1 MSGPS
6 GTDFAVFS
14 AETSGET
21 MKRATKRWRVLIAA
35 FVLMSV
41 SAAAQQPGASNA
53 ATGAAPQEQKNGTGV
68 VPPGVKLVPAM
79 PGAGAPKAFHFPQAA
94 TKTLPNGLRVFVV
107 TDHEQP
113 SISARMVILTAGSIK
128 DPAAMPGV
136 AAMTADML
144 TQGTEKRS
152 ARDIAEAIDFIGGV
166 LEASSG
172 KDSSAIKLN
181 VVKKDLSTGLDLMSD
196 IVLHPA
202 FRGDELDR
210 RRQQL
215 LSNLTVQY
223 SDPEYLA
230 SVVFGRVVYGD
241 SPYGWPQEGTPG
253 IIGNLTREDLV
264 KFHGNNYAPN
274 QALLAFAG
282 DITPE
287 DAFAAAEKH
296 FGSWQAQ
303 PNAGVAAAPPQPA
316 APSGQHI
323 WLIDKPDA
331 VQTQIRVGTLGIRRN
346 DPDYFPVRVM
356 NQIFGGGYNSR
367 LNTEVRVKSGLT
379 YGAYSRFSP
388 YRYSGS
394 FGVGTFTRT
403 AATVQATKLVVDL
416 LTKMSTGE
424 VSPAELDMSRDYLA
438 GVYPIQ
444 TETAEQVADHVLSVA
459 EFNLPAD
466 YNSTYP
472 DKIRGVTPAEVH
484 QAAQRYLE
492 TKDLDIVL
500 AGNVSAFRDALKK
513 EFPQAQF
520 TEIPFDQVDV
530 LAPDLLKPKSAA
542 ATGN

>member
-1 MSGPS
+1 
-6 GTDFAVFS
+6 
-14 AETSGET
+14 
-21 MKRATKRWRVLIAA
+21 
-35 FVLMSV
+35 
-41 SAAAQQPGASNA
+41 
-53 ATGAAPQEQKNGTGV
+53 
-68 VPPGVKLVPAM
+68 
-79 PGAGAPKAFHFPQAA
+79 
-94 TKTLPNGLRVFVV
+94 
-107 TDHEQP
+107 
-113 SISARMVILTAGSIK
+113 
-128 DPAAMPGV
+128 
-136 AAMTADML
+136 
-144 TQGTEKRS
+144 
-152 ARDIAEAIDFIGGV
+152 
-166 LEASSG
+166 
-172 KDSSAIKLN
+172 
-181 VVKKDLSTGLDLMSD
+181 
-196 IVLHPA
+196 
-202 FRGDELDR
+202 
-210 RRQQL
+210 
-215 LSNLTVQY
+215 
-223 SDPEYLA
+223 
-230 SVVFGRVVYGD
+230 
-241 SPYGWPQEGTPG
+241 
-253 IIGNLTREDLV
+253 
-264 KFHGNNYAPN
+264 
-274 QALLAFAG
+274 
-282 DITPE
+282 
-287 DAFAAAEKH
+287 
-296 FGSWQAQ
+296 
-303 PNAGVAAAPPQPA
+303 
-316 APSGQHI
+316 
-323 WLIDKPDA
+323 
-331 VQTQIRVGTLGIRRN
+331 
-346 DPDYFPVRVM
+346 M

-444 TETAEQVADHVLSVA
+444 AETAEQVADHVLSVA

-484 QAAQRYLE
+484 QAAERYLE